1 MIVCPFLFLQI
12 LGGLCLLRFLYTQWR
27 IISVYFFPKEFDFK
41 SVAGD
46 GYALITGGAEGIGKQ
61 CALYFAKKGINL
73 ILVDFN
79 EKKLKETMK
88 EINENVRFYSSQYSE
103 ISSFPFLSSQKLW
116 I

>member
-1 MIVCPFLFLQI
+1 M
-12 LGGLCLLRFLYTQWR
+12 
-27 IISVYFFPKEFDFK
+27 YFFPKEFDFK
-41 SVAGD
+41 GLAGD

-79 EKKLKETMK
+79 EKKLKETTK
-88 EINENVRFYSSQYSE
+88 EINENVRF
-103 ISSFPFLSSQKLW
+103 IHLNIVKFLVFRFCHRKSYGFNKPRRSRCLRC